1 MPTECAQLGIGHGL
15 GLGRGLGLGTGP
27 LRTICCSWLGAGAL
41 LCALCLASVK
51 LDAITARDKQ
61 LNEDDDDHDDDD
73 DNDNKAALQ

>member
-1 MPTECAQLGIGHGL
+1 MPTECAQLGIGLGL
-15 GLGRGLGLGTGP
+15 GLGSGLGLGTGP
-27 LRTICCSWLGAGAL
+27 LRCSWLGAGAV

-61 LNEDDDDHDDDD
+61 LNEDDSDDDD

>member
-1 MPTECAQLGIGHGL
+1 MPTECAQLGIRLGL
-15 GLGRGLGLGTGP
+15 GLGRGLGTGP
-27 LRTICCSWLGAGAL
+27 LRCSWLGAGDL

-61 LNEDDDDHDDDD
+61 LNEDDSDDDD

>member
-1 MPTECAQLGIGHGL
+1 MPTECAQLGIGLGR

-27 LRTICCSWLGAGAL
+27 LRCSWLGAGAL

-61 LNEDDDDHDDDD
+61 LNEDDSDHDDDD
-73 DNDNKAALQ
+73 DDDNKAALQ

>member
-1 MPTECAQLGIGHGL
+1 MPTECAQLGIGLGL

-27 LRTICCSWLGAGAL
+27 LRCSWLGAGAL

-61 LNEDDDDHDDDD
+61 LNEDDSDDDSD
-73 DNDNKAALQ
+73 DYNKAALQ